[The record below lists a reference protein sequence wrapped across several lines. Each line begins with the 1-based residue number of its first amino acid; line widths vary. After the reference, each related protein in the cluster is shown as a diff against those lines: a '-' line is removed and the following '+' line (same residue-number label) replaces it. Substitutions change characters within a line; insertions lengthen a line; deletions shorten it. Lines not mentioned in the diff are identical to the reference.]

1 MATSLVRLG
10 FAWAAAMSIN
20 VSLSTEG
27 YGMDSPKEVSPS
39 VNMSAYARPP
49 NADHSRS
56 FAFKPGEA
64 IFCMVD
70 WSVFELMRKLR
81 KRVNFNISTK
91 SFGIHFNCQLDYIY
105 KPTNGLIAAVL

>member
-1 MATSLVRLG
+1 
-10 FAWAAAMSIN
+10 MSVN

-27 YGMDSPKEVSPS
+27 YGMDSPKEVNPS
-39 VNMSAYARPP
+39 MKMSACARPP

-70 WSVFELMRKLR
+70 WSVFELTRKSR
-81 KRVNFNISTK
+81 KRINCNILTK
-91 SFGIHFNCQLDYIY
+91 SLVINYYCQLDYIY
-105 KPTNGLIAAVL
+105 KPTNGFIAAVL